1 MTLVFALL
9 LSLTQPRTSTR
20 KAACMPRILF
30 FDVETR
36 KWASDLHPEDID
48 AGWED
53 LRHGKGGASAIA
65 VYDTRDS
72 WLYLYDDH
80 TIEQCARHLEA
91 GDILVGYNSER
102 FDLPC
107 IEGIAN
113 RRLRLKKHVDIYN
126 VIVQEYAH
134 REITGQKGD
143 FTLDAVA
150 KRNLGRG
157 KIDHGSNAKELMR
170 KMQWAKLFNYCGSDV
185 QLTRDL
191 FTKMVA
197 DGGLIGLRG
206 QFISLPTEGLS

>member
-1 MTLVFALL
+1 MTP
-9 LSLTQPRTSTR
+9 S
-20 KAACMPRILF
+20 RIIY

-36 KWASDLHPEDID
+36 KWAADLRPEDID

-80 TIEQCARHLEA
+80 TIEACARHLEA

-113 RRLRLKKHVDIYN
+113 RRLRLKKHVDIYTTL
-126 VIVQEYAH
+126 VQAH
-134 REITGQKGD
+134 QVANIPTAKGD
-143 FTLDAVA
+143 LTLDRIA

-170 KMQWAKLFNYCGSDV
+170 KGYWAKLFNYCGSDV

-191 FTKMVA
+191 YTKMVA
-197 DGGLIGLRG
+197 DGGLIGPRG
-206 QFISLPTEGLS
+206 YIRLEASNGL